1 MFHSKVR
8 KSGLTREKLRLIW
21 ECNNFLKKAAIFRPR
36 VTKKLD
42 HNNQERGS
50 GDEKSYN
57 NRV

>member
-8 KSGLTREKLRLIW
+8 KSGLTREKLRLMW

-50 GDEKSYN
+50 GDEKKL
-57 NRV
+57 